1 VAGIKLNSSPSGSN
15 FIINADNFK
24 VYTGG
29 GTLNPFSVSGNTV
42 SMTNVD
48 ISGNLV
54 VDGTLV
60 TSKVASNAITT
71 TAGGVLTSSNG
82 GSYGL
87 YGGTIFSWTMD
98 SAGGPVWISTSIS
111 FSVSYGSTANVL
123 QIRQN
128 GTVISQCNVNSGG
141 LYNLTVYVPSPGTG
155 SQSYDVYLLYAA
167 SNPPN
172 WNPPS
177 SFFAMGLKR

>member
-15 FIINADNFK
+15 FIINADNFQ
-24 VYTGG
+24 VYTAG
-29 GTLNPFSVSGNTV
+29 GTQNPFSVSGNTV

-54 VDGTLV
+54 VDGTLI
-60 TSKVASNAITT
+60 TSKVAQNAITT

-82 GSYGL
+82 GDYGV
-87 YGGTIFSWTMD
+87 YSGTVFSWTMD
-98 SAGGPVWISTSIS
+98 SAGGPVWISTTLYTTIIGRNTSN
-111 FSVSYGSTANVL
+111 YAL

-128 GTVISQCNVNSGG
+128 GTVITETSGQSGG
-141 LYNLTVYVPSPGTG
+141 TLSAYIPNPGTG
-155 SQSYDVYLLYAA
+155 SQSYDVYMYYVGG
-167 SNPPN
+167 NPVD

-177 SFFAMGLKR
+177 YFFAMGLKR